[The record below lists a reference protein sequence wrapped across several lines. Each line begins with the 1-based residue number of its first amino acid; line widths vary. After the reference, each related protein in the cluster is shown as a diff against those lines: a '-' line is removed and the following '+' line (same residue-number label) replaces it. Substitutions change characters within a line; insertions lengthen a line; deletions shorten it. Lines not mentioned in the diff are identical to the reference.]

1 MFLNIAKFKKLLKE
15 AYEGKGLRVGRPG
28 ASWYCIQGA
37 YWSMEVPVDY
47 MKKEAKAAL
56 VELIGDLPAAG
67 QGFTY
72 MKKMETQST
81 MADTLWTDLW
91 REAETGR
98 PAEITRITVTTDG
111 GPKTLIQDDNLEHI
125 AMIRDTFLDCMDPE
139 KKDKEESYM
148 KIVMAGDNVIFT
160 SDQMA
165 VKYFVPTLR
174 YTGELELLK
183 ALRGLELNWKQIEEE
198 IAE

>member
-28 ASWYCIQGA
+28 ANWFCIQGA

-67 QGFTY
+67 QAFTF

-91 REAETGR
+91 REAETGS

-111 GPKTLIQDDNLEHI
+111 GPKRRKTRKN
-125 AMIRDTFLDCMDPE
+125 
-139 KKDKEESYM
+139 
-148 KIVMAGDNVIFT
+148 
-160 SDQMA
+160 
-165 VKYFVPTLR
+165 PT
-174 YTGELELLK
+174 
-183 ALRGLELNWKQIEEE
+183 
-198 IAE
+198 

>member
-15 AYEGKGLRVGRPG
+15 AYEGIGLRVGRPG
-28 ASWYCIQGA
+28 AHWFCIQGA

-72 MKKMETQST
+72 MKKMETKST

-98 PAEITRITVTTDG
+98 PAKITRITVTTDG

-148 KIVMAGDNVIFT
+148 KIVMAGDNVIFI

-165 VKYFVPTLR
+165 VKYFVPDLR

-198 IAE
+198 IVE